1 MEVTTKSRPKLAGT
15 VILLGI
21 ASLLNDISSE
31 MIAAVLPVFL
41 LTLPGG
47 TPLFLGLL
55 EGAAD
60 SVASLLKLFSG
71 PWSDRLSKRSGLIVV
86 GYGLALITRP
96 WIGLATAAWH
106 VLVIRIADRIGKGI
120 RTAPRD
126 ALIADVTAPD
136 QRGRAFG
143 FHRAMDHIGAV
154 VGPLISAGFLWM
166 LPGQYRLLF
175 LLSIIPGICVILS
188 LWFGLKEP
196 AQHASADKP
205 AFTLSLKP
213 FDNNFRLFLV
223 SLLLFTLGNSSDLFL
238 LAHAQRLGM
247 PIALLP
253 ILWSVFHVAK
263 SLGNFLL
270 GPLVD
275 RIGPRPMILTGWTVY
290 GIIYLLFGLS
300 TAAWQMW
307 ILFLCYA
314 LFYAMTE
321 PAEKTLVAALV
332 PPDRKGLAF
341 GWFNFALGIA
351 TFPASVLFGWLYEAA
366 SPFTAFATGAT
377 LALLAAILL
386 LYVNPRPT
394 PPPPTTAAN

>member
-1 MEVTTKSRPKLAGT
+1 MEVVKQGRPKLAGT
-15 VILLGI
+15 VVLLGV
-21 ASLLNDISSE
+21 ASLLNDIGSE
-31 MIAAVLPVFL
+31 MIAVVLPVFL
-41 LTLPGG
+41 ITLPGG

-60 SVASLLKLFSG
+60 SLASLLKLFSG

-106 VLVIRIADRIGKGI
+106 VLVIRLADRVGKGI

-126 ALIADVTAPD
+126 ALIADVTPPD
-136 QRGRAFG
+136 QQGRAFG
-143 FHRAMDHIGAV
+143 FHRAMDHVGAV
-154 VGPLISAGFLWM
+154 IGPLIAAGFLWL

-175 LLSIIPGICVILS
+175 LLSLIPAICVVVS
-188 LWFGLKEP
+188 LWYGLKEP
-196 AQHASADKP
+196 PHQAAEGKP
-205 AFTLSLKP
+205 KFTLSLRP

-223 SLLLFTLGNSSDLFL
+223 SLVLFTLGNSSDLFL
-238 LAHAQRLGM
+238 LAHAQKLGV

-263 SLGNFLL
+263 SLGNYLV

-275 RIGPRPMILTGWTVY
+275 RIGPRPLILAGWTVY
-290 GIIYLLFGLS
+290 GILYLLFGLA

-307 ILFLCYA
+307 GLFLGYA
-314 LFYAMTE
+314 LFYALTE

-332 PPDRKGLAF
+332 PPERKGLAF
-341 GWFNFALGIA
+341 GWFNFALGVA
-351 TFPASVLFGWLYEAA
+351 TFPASVLFGWLYETAGPL
-366 SPFTAFATGAT
+366 SAFATGAG
-377 LALLAAILL
+377 LAWLAAILL
-386 LYVNPRPT
+386 LAVKSK
-394 PPPPTTAAN
+394 AASNS